1 MSGSFTPPGRPRRS
15 LPPVL
20 VTTIVTALLALHW
33 WWGVSALIGT
43 GVTNDEPVHMTSGY
57 CYWHFNDYRMQPE
70 NGNLPQRW
78 AALPLLT
85 MHPYL
90 DPTEEPY
97 LWHVSQQWR
106 ISNNFLFRSG
116 NSADY
121 MVFCS
126 RAVMAFWTVA
136 TALLVFCWS
145 RRLWGDAGGIFSL
158 ALYVVSPTMLAQG
171 PLATSD
177 MCGAFWLVAATGA
190 WWRASRELR
199 WTTVLL
205 SCAATGLAF
214 VAKFSAVLLVPVFVL
229 LIVWQVWAPEPLT
242 IAWGRRHTASRT
254 IRSHLGKAGVLT
266 GLFAANAVAAWAVIW
281 TFFGWRYSAFSTALP
296 VAWHFY
302 LPTADIVGKTG
313 LINAAITEGFKLRLF
328 PQAFIHGFAHV
339 RFQEEQ
345 RAAFLLGRYSNT
357 GWWWFFPYAFL
368 VKSTV
373 GEVLVTGAL
382 IIGATM
388 RWGRP
393 GVARWGR
400 FRGDCHRLAPL
411 LALGLVY
418 GTFSLLSHLNIGQ
431 RHILPMYP
439 LLFIMAGA
447 LMTVGI
453 DRWLRRTA
461 VVLVLLS
468 TVESLWIRPHYLA
481 FFNFLS
487 GGPSQG
493 WRQLVDS
500 SLDWGQD
507 LPSLAKWLHTHR
519 RPGERVYLSYF
530 GADNPRYEGLGSAI
544 ELSPYYVYGRQRR
557 WVTLRPG
564 LYCIGATLL
573 QDVYSPFRGEWDA
586 AREGYYQHLLKEMRA
601 QLAAGTRSRD
611 LPEFDVGPNRL
622 LWQLD
627 RLRFARLCTYLR
639 LRKPDA
645 VINYTIFVYRLS
657 AHEVHVAVDGSA
669 HQLAKMMR
677 QAMAKSDGGSR

>member
-1 MSGSFTPPGRPRRS
+1 MSASTIPHSRRQRS

-33 WWGVSALIGT
+33 WLGVSALIGT

-57 CYWHFNDYRMQPE
+57 CYWHFDDYRMQPE

-85 MHPYL
+85 MHLHL
-90 DPTEEPY
+90 DPAKEPL

-106 ISNNFLFRSG
+106 IANRFLFLSG
-116 NSADY
+116 NDADY

-126 RAVMAFWTVA
+126 RAVMALWSVGA
-136 TALLVFCWS
+136 ALLVFFWS

-171 PLATSD
+171 SLATSD

-190 WWRASRELR
+190 WWRASREMR
-199 WTTVLL
+199 WTTLL
-205 SCAATGLAF
+205 VSCAATGLAF
-214 VAKFSAVLLVPVFVL
+214 VAKFSAVLLVPVFIL
-229 LIVWQVWAPEPLT
+229 LIIWQVVAPQPLT
-242 IAWGRRHTASRT
+242 AAWRLRGAAPRV
-254 IRSHLGKAGVLT
+254 IRSRLGKAGLLA
-266 GLFAANAVAAWAVIW
+266 GLFAANAVAAWAIIW
-281 TFFGWRYSAFSTALP
+281 TFFGWRYNAFSPALP

-302 LPTADIVGKTG
+302 LPTALIVGKSG
-313 LINAAITEGFKLRLF
+313 LINASILAGFKWKLF

-339 RFQEEQ
+339 RFQAEQ

-382 IIGATM
+382 ILGAAM

-393 GVARWGR
+393 GVPRLER
-400 FRGDCHRLAPL
+400 FRDDCYRLAPL
-411 LALGLVY
+411 LTLGVVY
-418 GTFSLLSHLNIGQ
+418 GTFSLMSHLNIGQ

-447 LMTVGI
+447 LMTISI

-461 VVLVLLS
+461 VILLLLS
-468 TVESLWIRPHYLA
+468 SVESFWIRPHYLA

-507 LPSLAKWLHTHR
+507 LPALGKWVHAHR
-519 RPGERVYLSYF
+519 RPGEPVYLSYF
-530 GADNPRYEGLGSAI
+530 GADNPRYEGLGWAI
-544 ELSPYYVYGRQRR
+544 ELSPYYTYGRPRR
-557 WVTLRPG
+557 WVELRPG
-564 LYCIGATLL
+564 LYCISATLL
-573 QDVYSPFRGEWDA
+573 QDVYSPFRGPWTKD
-586 AREGYYQHLLKEMRA
+586 REGYYQHLLKKMRA
-601 QLAAGTRSRD
+601 QLAAGTRS
-611 LPEFDVGPNRL
+611 PYIPQFDEGPNSP

-669 HQLAKMMR
+669 PQLARMMR
-677 QAMAKSDGGSR
+677 KAMAKSDGESR